1 MYKVVWLGRK
11 GKPARQIGKRVHK
24 KYSLYTKDCWGV
36 NCADSESRWNG
47 RRRMLPGG
55 DGDDIDGDSDGDGL
69 DLIYSYLVSHGDH
82 DDRDNY
88 HDKRDGSKATFSSYE
103 LQI

>member
-1 MYKVVWLGRK
+1 
-11 GKPARQIGKRVHK
+11 
-24 KYSLYTKDCWGV
+24 
-36 NCADSESRWNG
+36 
-47 RRRMLPGG
+47 MLPGG
-55 DGDDIDGDSDGDGL
+55 DGDGDGL